1 MSFPKPGSLTS
12 FRTSI
17 TSWVRGMRH
26 WDTSIRFSVWKL
38 TKDNTSIPKN
48 DVWILRP
55 TSQCH
60 KKKTK
65 VTARIGHSFLHRCEL
80 LFASPSCDTS
90 LLRPVSGSDC
100 QSGSHYGRSGRAMA
114 LCCYQTSNCH
124 SPTRA
129 AGAMANGANGPLQAQ
144 RRRTAQTHGSHWRR
158 QTHYPWKNQ
167 KCGERSMYWI
177 SLASLAISVS
187 GFIQKPIDAGSML
200 RKKDYWNAFF
210 TLIFW
215 GSAWRLSPSS
225 SYVAS
230 CRACCRSQ
238 KCSCGREC
246 SCDAQWKMD
255 NQVGENCWEVQ
266 WQCSAV

>member
-17 TSWVRGMRH
+17 TSWVRGMRQH
-26 WDTSIRFSVWKL
+26 ETLPSDSASESKQKITQVFQKMMFESCGQLLNVTTRRQKL
-38 TKDNTSIPKN
+38 Q
-48 DVWILRP
+48 L
-55 TSQCH
+55 
-60 KKKTK
+60 
-65 VTARIGHSFLHRCEL
+65 ALGHSFLHRCEL

-90 LLRPVSGSDC
+90 LLRPAVSGSDC

-129 AGAMANGANGPLQAQ
+129 GAMANGPLQAQ

-158 QTHYPWKNQ
+158 RTHYPWKNQ

-210 TLIFW
+210 MLIFW
-215 GSAWRLSPSS
+215 GSTCILSPSS
-225 SYVAS
+225 SYAAS

-246 SCDAQWKMD
+246 SCDA
-255 NQVGENCWEVQ
+255 
-266 WQCSAV
+266 

>member
-1 MSFPKPGSLTS
+1 MFESCGQLLNVTK
-12 FRTSI
+12 R
-17 TSWVRGMRH
+17 RQ
-26 WDTSIRFSVWKL
+26 KL
-38 TKDNTSIPKN
+38 Q
-48 DVWILRP
+48 L
-55 TSQCH
+55 
-60 KKKTK
+60 
-65 VTARIGHSFLHRCEL
+65 ALGHSFLHRCEL

-90 LLRPVSGSDC
+90 LLVLSVSGSDC
-100 QSGSHYGRSGRAMA
+100 QSGSRHYGRSGRAMV

-129 AGAMANGANGPLQAQ
+129 AGAMANGLLQAQ

-158 QTHYPWKNQ
+158 RTHYPWKNQ
-167 KCGERSMYWI
+167 KCGEGSMYWI
-177 SLASLAISVS
+177 SLASRAISVS

-200 RKKDYWNAFF
+200 RKKGYWNAFF

-266 WQCSAV
+266 WQRSAV